1 MSTLRCVTFDLDD
14 TLWEM
19 EPVLHAAEAILL
31 EWIAEHLPRVDAAY
45 DADALLAHRRAFYA
59 TLPELA
65 HDVTALRR
73 RWLVEVATAN
83 GYSEALAGAGFHHFW
98 EARNRVQM
106 FEPVPDALA
115 ALGARYRLGT
125 ITNGNADVHHIG
137 IGHHFAFVVT
147 ATDAGVA
154 KPERGIFDYAVAAS
168 GVAHEEIVHV
178 GDDPVRDVAGA
189 QRAGLRAVWVNP
201 TGAPWSGPGHPD
213 AQIASVGELPALLES
228 W

>member
-1 MSTLRCVTFDLDD
+1 MSAVRCITFDLDD
-14 TLWEM
+14 TLWET
-19 EPVLHAAEAILL
+19 EPVLRAAEAGLL
-31 EWIAEHLPRVDAAY
+31 DWIAEHLPRVDTAY
-45 DADALLAHRRAFYA
+45 DAHELFAHRRAFYA

-73 RWLVEVATAN
+73 RWLVEVATAH
-83 GYSEALAGAGFHHFW
+83 GYAESLAEAGFRHFW
-98 EARNRVQM
+98 EARNRVEM
-106 FEPVPDALA
+106 FEHVAGTLS
-115 ALGARYRLGT
+115 ALGERYRLGT

-154 KPERGIFDYAVAAS
+154 KPERAIFDYAVSAA
-168 GVAHEEIVHV
+168 GVAHDEVVHV

-189 QRAGLRAVWVNP
+189 QGAGLRAVWVNS
-201 TGAPWSGPGHPD
+201 GRAPWTGPGRPD
-213 AQIASVGELPALLES
+213 GEVATVDELPALLAS